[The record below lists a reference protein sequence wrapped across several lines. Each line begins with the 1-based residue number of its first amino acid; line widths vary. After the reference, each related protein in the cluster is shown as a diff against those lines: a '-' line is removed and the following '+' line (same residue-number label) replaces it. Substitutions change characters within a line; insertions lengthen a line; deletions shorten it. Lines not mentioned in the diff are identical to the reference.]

1 MIPFVARVTV
11 RYKRLDFRIWIPLAL
26 VWLLLLPV
34 VLILSP
40 LFLIA
45 CAAGRV
51 SPLRVLSVCW
61 DILANT
67 KGSQIEVASAG
78 TSFSTY
84 VF

>member
-1 MIPFVARVTV
+1 MIPFVARV
-11 RYKRLDFRIWIPLAL
+11 KRRDFRIWIPLAL

-40 LFLIA
+40 LFVIA

-51 SPLRVLSVCW
+51 SPLRVLSMCW
-61 DILANT
+61 DILT
-67 KGSQIEVASAG
+67 SMKDSQIEVGNASTA
-78 TSFSTY
+78 FSIY